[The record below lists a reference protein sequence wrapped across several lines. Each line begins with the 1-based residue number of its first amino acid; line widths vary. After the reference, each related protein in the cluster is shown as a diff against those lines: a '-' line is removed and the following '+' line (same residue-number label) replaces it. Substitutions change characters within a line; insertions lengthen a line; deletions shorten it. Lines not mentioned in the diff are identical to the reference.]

1 MLLLAE
7 DDCRMVGRGRPKR
20 LTEKKAGDFGPV
32 VIPSCLRFDEEA
44 QHGLDQNHP

>member
-1 MLLLAE
+1 MPTGL
-7 DDCRMVGRGRPKR
+7 KR